1 MILHIKELLKQKGIT
16 SVELAGKIGVSKT
29 MVSYWLSGKNF
40 PTPDKLESIA
50 NALNVPLWQLFVSP
64 DELTGTNPRW
74 EPTEGEVYWYVSIPN
89 SHEFHNAEVL
99 SDKVSNDGECRQ
111 LKRNMF
117 RHETEAIVYCD
128 IIRRI
133 FGYSE
138 R

>member
-1 MILHIKELLKQKGIT
+1 MDRIEEILRERGLSKAAFAELLGT
-16 SVELAGKIGVSKT
+16 SRQNVNSL
-29 MVSYWLSGKNF
+29 LKN
-40 PTPDKLESIA
+40 PTRSKLEEIA
-50 NALNVPLWQLFVSP
+50 NALDVPLWQLFVSP

-74 EPTEGEVYWYVSIPN
+74 EPKEGEVYWYVSIPN

-99 SDKVSNDGECRQ
+99 SDKVSNDGECHRL

>member
-1 MILHIKELLKQKGIT
+1 MDRIEEILRERGLSKAAFAELLGT
-16 SVELAGKIGVSKT
+16 SRQNVNSL
-29 MVSYWLSGKNF
+29 LKN
-40 PTPDKLESIA
+40 PTRSKLEEIA
-50 NALNVPLWQLFVSP
+50 KALDVPLWQLFVSP

-99 SDKVSNDGECRQ
+99 SDKVSNDGECHRL

>member
-1 MILHIKELLKQKGIT
+1 MDRIEEILRERGLSKAAFAELMGTSRQNVNSLLK
-16 SVELAGKIGVSKT
+16 
-29 MVSYWLSGKNF
+29 N
-40 PTPDKLESIA
+40 PTRSKLEEIA
-50 NALNVPLWQLFVSP
+50 KALDVPLWQLFVSP

>member
-1 MILHIKELLKQKGIT
+1 MDRIEEILRERGLSKAAFAELLGT
-16 SVELAGKIGVSKT
+16 SRQNVNSL
-29 MVSYWLSGKNF
+29 LKN
-40 PTPDKLESIA
+40 PTRSKLEEIA
-50 NALNVPLWQLFVSP
+50 KALDVPLWQLFVSP

-74 EPTEGEVYWYVSIPN
+74 EPKEGEVYWYVSIPN

-99 SDKVSNDGECRQ
+99 SDKVSNDGECHRL